1 MQKKERMWKAT
12 REKHQITYEGKLI
25 RIAKDFSTET
35 LKVSGAWNGVFQ
47 ILKENNCQLRLL
59 YSEKLTFIFE
69 RELRTYHDKQKLIQ
83 FLATKSALQKIL
95 KESCTHKMKT
105 NATMNI

>member
-47 ILKENNCQLRLL
+47 ILKENNCQPRML
-59 YSEKLTFIFE
+59 YPSNQSF
-69 RELRTYHDKQKLIQ
+69 
-83 FLATKSALQKIL
+83 
-95 KESCTHKMKT
+95 
-105 NATMNI
+105 NIEG

>member
-1 MQKKERMWKAT
+1 MKEYGSSRQ
-12 REKHQITYEGKLI
+12 ESQIIYKGKPI
-25 RIAKDFSTET
+25 RITANFSTET
-35 LKVSGAWNGVFQ
+35 LKAMRTWNDVLQ